1 MDAKIDDE
9 VGAVWENEVTSDK
22 SDVSNRHALLA
33 SPCPQSIPM
42 HARSTCQHP
51 RTYANH
57 S

>member
-51 RTYANH
+51 RTYAYH